1 MYVFLSRDTKTNQ
14 IEHAYQTRPK
24 TKLIESYVV
33 GLYGR
38 YNYILF
44 FPVFFNASRSSQS
57 GSKLGIRIYYVY
69 FCMLSKAY
77 IHNTHIWAFDR
88 VLIFNASRYY

>member
-38 YNYILF
+38 YNYI
-44 FPVFFNASRSSQS
+44 VFFS
-57 GSKLGIRIYYVY
+57 G
-69 FCMLSKAY
+69 
-77 IHNTHIWAFDR
+77 
-88 VLIFNASRYY
+88 IF

>member
-33 GLYGR
+33 GLYAGCD
-38 YNYILF
+38 NLLF
-44 FPVFFNASRSSQS
+44 SWLPDRASLVIKQMPRLAQTT
-57 GSKLGIRIYYVY
+57 K
-69 FCMLSKAY
+69 
-77 IHNTHIWAFDR
+77 
-88 VLIFNASRYY
+88 

>member
-1 MYVFLSRDTKTNQ
+1 MYAFLSRDTKTNQ

-38 YNYILF
+38 YNYI
-44 FPVFFNASRSSQS
+44 VFFFRYFLMHRAHLNQVVNS
-57 GSKLGIRIYYVY
+57 G
-69 FCMLSKAY
+69 
-77 IHNTHIWAFDR
+77 
-88 VLIFNASRYY
+88 